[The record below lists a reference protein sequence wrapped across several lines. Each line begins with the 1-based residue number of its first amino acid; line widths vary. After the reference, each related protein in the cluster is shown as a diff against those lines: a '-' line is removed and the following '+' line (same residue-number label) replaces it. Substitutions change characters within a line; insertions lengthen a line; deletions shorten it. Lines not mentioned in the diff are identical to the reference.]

1 VTGGDGSLDYPLTRA
16 RVSSII
22 YFSVTKCHQNDL
34 GPPAETARGR
44 EPAWPGAVMPHFELS
59 TYRLGMSGRN
69 PAWNLRGGLQKSI
82 NDTNKRARETE
93 MKLYFNLAFA

>member
-1 VTGGDGSLDYPLTRA
+1 
-16 RVSSII
+16 
-22 YFSVTKCHQNDL
+22 
-34 GPPAETARGR
+34 
-44 EPAWPGAVMPHFELS
+44 MPHFELS

-93 MKLYFNLAFA
+93 MKLYFNLACA